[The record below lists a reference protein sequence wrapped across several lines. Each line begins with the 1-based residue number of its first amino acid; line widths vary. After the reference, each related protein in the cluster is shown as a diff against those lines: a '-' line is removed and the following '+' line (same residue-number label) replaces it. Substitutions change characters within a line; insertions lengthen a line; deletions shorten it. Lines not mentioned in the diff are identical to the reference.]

1 MTTLRQPDSLFL
13 ALIVLLCVFGIII
26 FSSASSVVSFQ
37 SLGDPNALLKKQAI
51 ALVLGLLLMVVT
63 MRLDLRLLEKFATPL
78 FVFSVALM
86 LLPFVPGLG
95 PELLGAKRWVVLG
108 GFFFQPSELVKL
120 TIVVFLG
127 RWLTGLRIDRAE
139 PRETLFPL
147 LGILGTVVL
156 ILVLQPDLGTAIV
169 IMAVSIILYFVVGA
183 PVKHFAWIAAIT
195 AIGLALLIQ
204 VAPYRAARLT
214 VFLNPSDDT
223 QGSAYHINQSLLAIG
238 SGGLFGRGLGH
249 SIQKF
254 NYLPEAEGDSI
265 FAIAAE
271 ELGFFLSAGLIAL
284 YVAVVWRGVHLA
296 RRASDSYV
304 KLVITGIVCWF
315 GMQAFINIGA
325 LTSVLPLTG
334 EPLPFISNGGSSL
347 VISLVAAG
355 ILLNYSRTIRV

>member
-1 MTTLRQPDSLFL
+1 MTEYRRPDSLMF
-13 ALIVLLCVFGIII
+13 ALVVLLCVFGIII

-63 MRLDLRLLEKFATPL
+63 MRLDLRILERYATPI
-78 FVFSVALM
+78 FVLSIGLM

-95 PELLGAKRWVVLG
+95 PEYLGANRWVSFG

-120 TIVVFLG
+120 TTVVFFA
-127 RWLTGLRIDRAE
+127 RWLPTLRFDRTL
-139 PRETLFPL
+139 PKETFLPF
-147 LGILGTVVL
+147 LGILSVIVL

-169 IMAVSIILYFVVGA
+169 ILAVSITLYFAVGA
-183 PVKHFAWIAAIT
+183 PAKHFGWIAGVV
-195 AIGLALLIQ
+195 AIGLILLIQ

-214 VFLNPSDDT
+214 VFLNPADDT

-271 ELGFFLSAGLIAL
+271 ELGFFFSVGLVAL
-284 YVAVVWRGVHLA
+284 YVAILWRGVQLA
-296 RRASDSYV
+296 RLSTDMPV
-304 KLVITGIVCWF
+304 KLTIAGIVTWF
-315 GMQAFINIGA
+315 GVQAFINIGA

-334 EPLPFISNGGSSL
+334 EPLPFVSNGGSSL
-347 VISLVAAG
+347 VISLIAVG
-355 ILLNYSRTIRV
+355 VLLNYSRTIRT